1 MNCFPAFIAAVG
13 LLLVPAVHAQNYP
26 SKPVRILTVSP
37 NGSPGDTMTRGV
49 AQTLSRSTGQAFV
62 VENRPGADGLIAGE
76 ACAKA
81 APDGY
86 TLCMLDNYGLSL
98 NPVIRTRMPYD
109 SARDL
114 TPVIHLGFGAG
125 AVLVHPSVPANTLG
139 ELFEL
144 AKAKPDSLAWGANA
158 GVGSS
163 SYLYITWLKKAKGI
177 SFLNVP
183 YKVPLQAWQALLAG
197 EIQVVNSSVITAVS
211 QVKAGKVR
219 ALAVSMSSRSPLLP
233 DVPTFKEAGM
243 DVAIVT
249 WFGIVAPSAT
259 PKAII
264 QRLNMEIVKEVY
276 ENAPV
281 KEKLLAAAG
290 LTVLFPTGGSPEAF
304 AEFLKSEHEMFS
316 DLVRVTGVKVDQ

>member
-1 MNCFPAFIAAVG
+1 MNYFAVLIAAVG
-13 LLLVPAVHAQNYP
+13 LFVLPAAHAQNYP
-26 SKPVRILTVSP
+26 AKPVRILTGSP

-49 AQTLSRSTGQAFV
+49 AQALGKSSGQPFLI
-62 VENRPGADGLIAGE
+62 ENRPGADGMIAAE
-76 ACAKA
+76 ACARS

-86 TLCMLDNYGLSL
+86 TLCMMDTYNLSL

-109 SARDL
+109 TARDL

-125 AVLVHPSVPANTLG
+125 AVVVHPSVPAKSLA

-144 AKAKPDSLAWGANA
+144 ARAKPDSLAWGANA

-197 EIQVVNSSVITAVS
+197 EIQVVNSSVVTAVS
-211 QVKAGKVR
+211 QVKAGKAR
-219 ALAVSMSSRSPLLP
+219 ALAVSTSARSPYLP
-233 DVPTFKEAGM
+233 DVPTFKESGM

-264 QRLNMEIVKEVY
+264 QRLNADIVKEIFD
-276 ENAPV
+276 NAPTR
-281 KEKLLAAAG
+281 EKLLAATG
-290 LTVLFPTGGSPEAF
+290 LQVLTPAAGSPEAF
-304 AEFLKSEHEMFS
+304 AEFLKAEHEMFS
-316 DLVRVTGVKVDQ
+316 NLVKVTGVKVE